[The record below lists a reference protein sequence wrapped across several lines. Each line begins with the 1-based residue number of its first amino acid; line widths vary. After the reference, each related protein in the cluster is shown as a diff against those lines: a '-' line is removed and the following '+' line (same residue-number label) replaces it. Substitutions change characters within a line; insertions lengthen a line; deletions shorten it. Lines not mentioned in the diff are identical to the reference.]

1 MSHKEEKNAELEL
14 DHTLIETTH
23 KVETLYVTYKKQI
36 NMAVIAA
43 VLVVAG
49 YISFNKFYIEN
60 Y

>member
-49 YISFNKFYIEN
+49 YISFNKF
-60 Y
+60 